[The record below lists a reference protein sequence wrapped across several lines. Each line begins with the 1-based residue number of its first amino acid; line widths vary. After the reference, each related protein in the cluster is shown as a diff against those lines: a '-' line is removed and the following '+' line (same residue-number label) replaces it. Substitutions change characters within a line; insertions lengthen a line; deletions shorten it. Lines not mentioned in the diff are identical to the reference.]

1 MNRARIQASV
11 LGPRASESK
20 SEGRVCGLRPAARGL
35 ILALAIVALALPSI
49 AQVTSPKDIKTPPL
63 RKLQMPQPKRVQLGS
78 GMVILLME
86 DHELPLIRGTANI
99 RGGER
104 NVPSNKA
111 GLIEVLSATW
121 RTGGTQSKTGDE
133 LDDLLEARAARVE
146 TTGDDDSTAVTI
158 DVLKGDFDTVFPI
171 FLDVLRNPAFRQDKI
186 DLAKTRVNTEISRRN
201 DEPGEI
207 LGRELTKL
215 GYGPDSPYA
224 RQPEYATVAA
234 ITRDDLL
241 AFHKRFVVPNNLVFG
256 IVGDFDTAAMEK
268 KLRAAFGSW
277 PRGEQAPPPP
287 VAMTPA
293 KPGVYFVAKSDVTQ
307 ANIGL
312 VHPTNVL
319 RSSPDYFPVLVMNNI
334 LSYGFSG
341 RLMNHLRSQKG
352 LTYGVG
358 GGIGAQFDY
367 PGLFEITMS
376 TKSGTTLES
385 IDALRT
391 EVNALLTQPFTAEEM
406 RLAKEAILNR
416 FIFSMDSRG
425 KVLNQAAILEFYGYP
440 ADYFQKYTANVEKV
454 TAEDVARAAK
464 KYVSPDKVAFLV
476 VGNEKDFEKPL
487 STLGTVTPVDI
498 TIPEP
503 GGAPSA
509 APSAAKPAA
518 PATTSAEAAALVKK
532 VQDFV
537 GGKAKID
544 AISAVRSVTTANR
557 KTPQGPMD
565 MEVETLVVFPDR
577 QRAVMKMPM
586 GEVTMVVT
594 PDASFMVL
602 PGMGTRDVPSS
613 QRDAAQK
620 ESRQEL
626 LSVLKNPEK
635 STFNVVGTEKVGAVE
650 AKIVEVNTDGD
661 TMKWYVDPATGKI
674 VRRVS
679 RGRGPMAQGDQVTD
693 FTSWG
698 TFGGITLPTGF
709 STTSNGEQIASGQV
723 KTIEINPAI
732 DPKIWQKPAQ

>member
-1 MNRARIQASV
+1 MNTLNQASG
-11 LGPRASESK
+11 LGPRASET
-20 SEGRVCGLRPAARGL
+20 RPAARGL
-35 ILALAIVALALPSI
+35 LLALAVVAFALPSI
-49 AQVTSPKDIKTPPL
+49 AQVSSPKDIKTPPL
-63 RKLQMPQPKRVQLGS
+63 RKLQMPQPKRVQLGN

-99 RGGER
+99 RGGDR
-104 NVPSNKA
+104 NVPA
-111 GLIEVLSATW
+111 GKTGLVDILTASW
-121 RTGGTQSKTGDE
+121 RTGGTQSKTGDA
-133 LDDLLEARAARVE
+133 LDDMLEARAARVE
-146 TTGDDDSTAVTI
+146 TAGDEDSTTVTI
-158 DVLKGDFDTVFPI
+158 DVLKGDFDGVFPI

-186 DLAKTRVNTEISRRN
+186 DLAKTSENTGISRRN
-201 DEPGEI
+201 DEPGGI
-207 LGRELTKL
+207 LNRELTKL

-224 RQPEYATVAA
+224 REPEYATVAA

-241 AFHKRFVVPNNLVFG
+241 AFHKRFVVPNNIVFG
-256 IVGDFDTAAMEK
+256 IAGDFDTAAMEK
-268 KLRAAFGSW
+268 KLRDAFSSW

-287 VAMTPA
+287 TAFAAA

-307 ANIGL
+307 SNIGL
-312 VHPTNVL
+312 VHPVNVL
-319 RSSPDYFPVLVMNNI
+319 RNNPDYFPVLVMNNI

-341 RLMNHLRSQKG
+341 RLMNHLRSQQG

-367 PGLFEITMS
+367 PGLFEITMA

-385 IDALRT
+385 INSLRKEVSALHT
-391 EVNALLTQPFTAEEM
+391 DPFTPDEL

-416 FIFSMDSRG
+416 FVFTMDSKA

-454 TAEDVARAAK
+454 TAEDVARVAK
-464 KYVSPDKVAFLV
+464 KYVSPDKIAILV

-487 STLGTVTPVDI
+487 STLGAVTPVDI
-498 TIPEP
+498 TIPE
-503 GGAPSA
+503 GTAPP
-509 APSAAKPAA
+509 APAAAKPAA
-518 PATTSAEAAALVKK
+518 AAAAPPAAATGAEAMALIKK
-532 VQDFV
+532 IQDFV

-544 AISAVRSVTTANR
+544 AIKSIRSVTTASR

-594 PDASFMVL
+594 PEASFMLL

-613 QRDAAQK
+613 QREAAQK
-620 ESRQEL
+620 ESRQEML
-626 LSVLKNPEK
+626 PILKNPEK
-635 STFNVVGTEKVGAVE
+635 YTINVVGTEKVSDVE
-650 AKIVEVNTDGD
+650 AKILEIASDGD

-679 RGRGPMAQGDQVTD
+679 KGRGPMSQQEQVTD

-698 TFGGITLPTGF
+698 TYGGINLPTGF
-709 STTSNGEQIASGQV
+709 STTVNGEQIASGQV
-723 KTIEINPAI
+723 KSLEINPTI
-732 DPKIWQKPAQ
+732 DPKVWEKPAS